1 MIRIP
6 DTVEFA
12 ALLRIQFSE
21 YLGRSRW
28 VPNRR
33 ALRLGCFLAELDF
46 SVIKEAPKSY
56 DILFDPKYKG
66 KVGVPDDPLGAYG
79 LAARVLNL
87 NSSKLTEADFK
98 TVTDWLKQLVKQTKG
113 VSASYGDVSTRFIA
127 GDIAL
132 AFLAPACSPGLGAR
146 ARASICAPK
155 RRRPRLLHR
164 LGHPARDRQSR
175 YGLRLDQR
183 DFAAGDRRRYG
194 ELALWGRCRQGCRK
208 AARSNRGDLV
218 PL

>member
-1 MIRIP
+1 MP
-6 DTVEFA
+6 CDWGA
-12 ALLRIQFSE
+12 SSLS
-21 YLGRSRW
+21 YNS
-28 VPNRR
+28 
-33 ALRLGCFLAELDF
+33 

-66 KVGVPDDPLGAYG
+66 KVGIPDDPLGAYG

-132 AFLAPACSPGLGAR
+132 AFLGWPAYKAFGTQAGKKTIEL
-146 ARASICAPK
+146 ICAGK

-164 LGHPARDRQSR
+164 LGHPTRGQQSR

-183 DFAAGDRRRYG
+183 DFAAGDQRRYG